1 MLLFL
6 LFYPRHLILHTSLDF
21 PPLLSHRRP
30 DDDSSYMCGANTT
43 WVIFSWY
50 SSCTTTRLANAT
62 TDIYGAPYEISISIC
77 FTFIAGYI
85 RFLNDILRDY
95 HDYNVHDQSP
105 YISNFLRSV
114 DAIITTRTRKRW
126 RLSFRSPSRSH
137 SYPENVGFPL
147 VYEWSFY
154 STITV
159 PLLENPF
166 SFQLKRSW
174 S

>member
-1 MLLFL
+1 MT
-6 LFYPRHLILHTSLDF
+6 PF
-21 PPLLSHRRP
+21 PVTVGPVEP
-30 DDDSSYMCGANTT
+30 IYFT
-43 WVIFSWY
+43 WLIFSWY

-159 PLLENPF
+159 YLSWRTHF
-166 SFQLKRSW
+166 RS
-174 S
+174 SLSEVEAKNFRS